1 MVKDNAWNMFR
12 LFRVIIW
19 RDKDGDCSTCN
30 NNHNNTS
37 YSKQVAFV
45 IEIVWQ
51 LDLYLPMQSVPIAI
65 KFVSSNPTQAMCTQ
79 QHYVI
84 KFVSDLWQ
92 VGGFLSG
99 ISVSSTNKTDP
110 YNITEILL
118 KVTLNTK
125 ASYSKLFHS
134 SVIHTM
140 SRTGACTLN

>member
-1 MVKDNAWNMFR
+1 
-12 LFRVIIW
+12 
-19 RDKDGDCSTCN
+19 
-30 NNHNNTS
+30 
-37 YSKQVAFV
+37 
-45 IEIVWQ
+45 
-51 LDLYLPMQSVPIAI
+51 MQSVPIAI
-65 KFVSSNPTQAMCTQ
+65 KFVSSNPTQAICTQ
-79 QHYVI
+79 QYYVI

-118 KVTLNTK
+118 KVTLSTK

>member
-1 MVKDNAWNMFR
+1 MEHVPIVPRNHMVC
-12 LFRVIIW
+12 LEQW

-92 VGGFLSG
+92 VGGFLY
-99 ISVSSTNKTDP
+99 TTLCD
-110 YNITEILL
+110 
-118 KVTLNTK
+118 KV
-125 ASYSKLFHS
+125 
-134 SVIHTM
+134 
-140 SRTGACTLN
+140 CQ